1 MSHWKTR
8 LVSNFE
14 LLNSFCEVCKAIF
27 RFSEMVFLSIAF
39 YDAKIAS
46 QSWRNEF
53 WSSNFDRSRGLWY
66 CIECIQK
73 KTQYERAEES
83 WYGNRYFMHPLF
95 WGGSKYWFF
104 ASKSWKNR
112 KNIFFQFD
120 YVQVGEAHLPDQ
132 NHVLN
137 SFCAVSYVIFGF
149 SEDARNTSFQKRPCI

>member
-53 WSSNFDRSRGLWY
+53 WSSYFDRSRSLWY

-73 KTQYERAEES
+73 KTQYERTEES
-83 WYGNRYFMHPLF
+83 WYGNRYFMHRWF
-95 WGGSKYWFF
+95 WGGAQNIDFLLQNFEKIE
-104 ASKSWKNR
+104 K
-112 KNIFFQFD
+112 IFFFLFHH
-120 YVQVGEAHLPDQ
+120 VQLGKARLVDQ
-132 NHVLN
+132 KLGFKLFLR
-137 SFCAVSYVIFGF
+137 SFLCLVWA
-149 SEDARNTSFQKRPCI
+149 